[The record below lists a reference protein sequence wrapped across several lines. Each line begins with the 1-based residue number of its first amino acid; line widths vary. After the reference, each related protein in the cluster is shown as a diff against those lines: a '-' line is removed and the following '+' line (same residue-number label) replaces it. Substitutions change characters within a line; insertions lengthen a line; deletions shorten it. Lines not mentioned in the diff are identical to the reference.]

1 MDKALYVAMTGA
13 RASLQAQGVVAN
25 NLANVDT
32 SGFKAALAG
41 TQQYKVQGAG
51 FASRIDATLM
61 DPGFNASVG
70 MQRVTGRN
78 TDVALTDGNWLAV
91 QGSDGKPAYTR
102 GGELTITPN
111 GQLVTAGGRPVLD
124 DNQVPIAVPPYQSVD
139 IGSDGTISIVPQ
151 GEAASTMV
159 VLGRMRVVQLDRS
172 QIARGSDGL
181 MRTTDPNLAPPP
193 SAGNVLTTGALEGSN
208 VSAPD
213 TLVQMIQLQRQ
224 YEMQVK
230 VIKTGD
236 EDAQSANGLLRLN
249 G

>member
-1 MDKALYVAMTGA
+1 MGTGWFNFA
-13 RASLQAQGVVAN
+13 GHCSSSNASSVRV
-25 NLANVDT
+25 
-32 SGFKAALAG
+32 
-41 TQQYKVQGAG
+41 GAG
-51 FASRIDATLM
+51 RL
-61 DPGFNASVG
+61 
-70 MQRVTGRN
+70 
-78 TDVALTDGNWLAV
+78 
-91 QGSDGKPAYTR
+91 
-102 GGELTITPN
+102 
-111 GQLVTAGGRPVLD
+111 
-124 DNQVPIAVPPYQSVD
+124 VD

-181 MRTTDPNLAPPP
+181 MRTTDPNLVPQP

-236 EDAQSANGLLRLN
+236 ENAQSANGLLRLN

>member
-1 MDKALYVAMTGA
+1 MD
-13 RASLQAQGVVAN
+13 
-25 NLANVDT
+25 
-32 SGFKAALAG
+32 
-41 TQQYKVQGAG
+41 
-51 FASRIDATLM
+51 
-61 DPGFNASVG
+61 
-70 MQRVTGRN
+70 
-78 TDVALTDGNWLAV
+78 
-91 QGSDGKPAYTR
+91 
-102 GGELTITPN
+102 
-111 GQLVTAGGRPVLD
+111 
-124 DNQVPIAVPPYQSVD
+124 
-139 IGSDGTISIVPQ
+139 IVPQ

-181 MRTTDPNLAPPP
+181 MRTTDPNLVPQP

-236 EDAQSANGLLRLN
+236 ENAQSANGLLRLN